1 MTAVEPKPGSA
12 DAAGANG
19 AAGTEDGSGGS
30 ARSGE
35 TALPTA
41 TFSVG
46 LPQVARLFGT
56 VIAPTTLLTALLFW
70 FGWQRG
76 FWFYDYFG
84 VDTSLL
90 GLTTVDYLVLS
101 VDGLFIPMVVLA
113 CLVLLAIWGR
123 PLVRR
128 QTSIGPPVLL
138 ICGSILTSLGLIAM
152 FVEPLRNVI
161 ELAAPLSLAAGV
173 LLLSYANH
181 LRRAPF
187 ETAPDP
193 VTDSHPGSA
202 SRADGEA
209 GAEAGAEGQGGAGI
223 RAGGRAGGEELSPRR
238 MAEWAGVFAL
248 VGICLFWATN
258 DYSSA
263 VGRTR
268 AEQFVGELPT
278 VPNAVV
284 YSTGELNLG
293 GRGVIETACTGSKAL
308 YAFRYDGLKLVL
320 QSNDQYLLLPA
331 AWTPADGIAVLL
343 PRNDNVRLELYRGTP
358 HPTPTC

>member
-1 MTAVEPKPGSA
+1 MTATQLQPPDPAKPA
-12 DAAGANG
+12 DAAQPGGPTRPGGTAKAEESVPLGEAVVSG
-19 AAGTEDGSGGS
+19 AA
-30 ARSGE
+30 
-35 TALPTA
+35 
-41 TFSVG
+41 FSVG
-46 LPQVARLFGT
+46 LPQVVRLFGT
-56 VIAPTTLLTALLFW
+56 VIAPTTLLTGLLFW

-101 VDGLFIPMVVLA
+101 VDGLFVPLVVFACVVL
-113 CLVLLAIWGR
+113 VAIWSR

-128 QTSIGPPVLL
+128 QRAVGPEALL
-138 ICGSILTSLGLIAM
+138 IAGGILATIGLVAM
-152 FVEPLRNVI
+152 FAEPLRDRI
-161 ELAAPLSLAAGV
+161 ELAAPLSLAGGV

-181 LRRAPF
+181 LRRTTEAPPP
-187 ETAPDP
+187 ETAED
-193 VTDSHPGSA
+193 
-202 SRADGEA
+202 
-209 GAEAGAEGQGGAGI
+209 
-223 RAGGRAGGEELSPRR
+223 LSPRR

-263 VGRTR
+263 VGRAR
-268 AEQFVGELPT
+268 AEQFVGELPE

-293 GRGVIETACTGSKAL
+293 GKGVTETPCTGSDAL

-320 QSNDQYLLLPA
+320 QSNDQYLILPA

-343 PRNDNVRLELYRGTP
+343 PRNDNVRLELYRGLP
-358 HPTPTC
+358 ASTPTC

>member
-1 MTAVEPKPGSA
+1 MTAVESNPASA

-19 AAGTEDGSGGS
+19 AVGTETGSGG
-30 ARSGE
+30 
-35 TALPTA
+35 TAPSDQKKLPTA

-46 LPQVARLFGT
+46 LPQVVKLFGT

-90 GLTTVDYLVLS
+90 GLTTADYLVLS
-101 VDGLFIPMVVLA
+101 VDGLFVPLVVLA

-128 QTSIGPPVLL
+128 QSAIGPSVLL
-138 ICGSILTSLGLIAM
+138 ICGSILALLGLIAM
-152 FVEPLRNVI
+152 FVEAVRDVI

-181 LRRAPF
+181 LRRTPS
-187 ETAPDP
+187 ETDTKADTKADAKPLSPP
-193 VTDSHPGSA
+193 VATSGRQADAKPVRMAGSKV
-202 SRADGEA
+202 
-209 GAEAGAEGQGGAGI
+209 GA
-223 RAGGRAGGEELSPRR
+223 EELSPRR
-238 MAEWAGVFAL
+238 MAEWAAVFSL

-284 YSTGELNLG
+284 YSTGELNVG
-293 GRGVIETACTGSKAL
+293 GRGVTETACTGSKAL

-343 PRNDNVRLELYRGTP
+343 PRNDNVRLELYRGPP
-358 HPTPTC
+358 HATPTC